1 MRLLRKYFVNGVIT
15 VVPMAIV
22 IWVIVQVG
30 NWFNTLILRYG
41 LRIGGRYIPGLGIV
55 LTVVLITLAG
65 ALATH
70 WLSQRIIAY
79 VDRQMKRVPIVKSL
93 YGIVKDTVESLV
105 GYRQGFQKVVLVR
118 MEDTD
123 LEVLGFVTRSDGLP
137 EFGPDGV
144 GKVAVFIPLSFQ
156 MSGVSILVSA
166 DRVKPLEMTIEQGMK
181 YALSAGLSR
190 EWPPSRHQAQRPA
203 NRNSGNVQE
212 RARPTSDT
220 TASGADAG
228 PSAPGPG
235 TDV

>member
-15 VVPMAIV
+15 VAPMAIV

-30 NWFNTLILRYG
+30 NWFNTLILGHG
-41 LRIGGRYIPGLGIV
+41 LKIGGKYIPGLGIV
-55 LTVVLITLAG
+55 LALVLITLAG

-70 WLSQRIIAY
+70 WLSRRIIDY
-79 VDRQMKRVPIVKSL
+79 IDHQMKRVPIVKSL

-123 LEVLGFVTRSDGLP
+123 LEVLGFITRSDGLP
-137 EFGPDGV
+137 EFGVDGA

-156 MSGVSILVSA
+156 MSGVSIVVAA
-166 DRVKPLEMTIEQGMK
+166 DRVKALDMTIEQGMK

-190 EWPPSRHQAQRPA
+190 EWPPSAQRPKRPA
-203 NRNSGNVQE
+203 ARNGKDVSGR
-212 RARPTSDT
+212 RASVPD
-220 TASGADAG
+220 APAPGADAR
-228 PSAPGPG
+228 PPAQGPG
-235 TDV
+235 SDG